1 MPNPRVL
8 VRDVRPTGIDLIPF
22 IPWGSHFCQFYQT
35 RDDLLVHVVP
45 YLRAGL
51 DGNEACIWVTSEPLD
66 PASARA
72 ALAAVVPDLDRLES
86 RGQLHIASYN
96 EWYLRDG
103 VFDHQRVL
111 DKWLARLHAAL
122 DQGFK
127 GLRVT
132 GSTAWLEKAGW
143 RDFTAYEAATSG
155 AIAGRPV
162 LVLCTY
168 ALDRCSPHE
177 ILDVVKNH
185 DFTLIRRADRWEVVE
200 SHDHRSLRD
209 ALEEAQQGYHALF
222 TKALS
227 AIAVHEIVT
236 DAEGRPIDYVFLDA
250 NPAFEQMTGLKAAQ
264 VVGRRVT
271 EVFPGIEHG
280 CFIPTYGRVALTG
293 QPHRFEAFAEPL
305 GRHHDISAFSLG
317 GGRFATIFRDITDA
331 KNAEADRERL
341 FREAQDANRL
351 KDEFLATLSH
361 ELRTPLNTILGWSQ
375 LLLSG
380 SLDTATRQRATE
392 AIVRSAEAQNRLI
405 GDVLDVSRIITGKL
419 QLAMVDVDL
428 VALLEDVL
436 ASVRLAADA
445 KRLHLEKIVTT
456 PSVWIVGDSDR
467 LRQVLWNLLSNAV
480 KFTPADGHVRVEI
493 GRVGSCIEVRVADT
507 GVGIAP
513 EFLPRV
519 FDRFTQADGSTS
531 RAHGGLGVGLAIVRH
546 LVELHGGDV
555 TAGSPGRGRG
565 ATFSFRL
572 PVRAVRAADERD
584 ERSGSERANADASG
598 HDLTGLHVL
607 VVDDEADARDVVRL
621 VLSEAGAA
629 VVVAD
634 SAEEALRVLEEGGPV
649 DVIISDIGMPGID
662 GYGMI
667 LALRALGGQAEMTP
681 AIALTAYGRP
691 EDRTRALACGY
702 HHHVTKP
709 VSPADLISAIR
720 KALASVRSKP

>member
-86 RGQLHIASYN
+86 RGQLHIARYD
-96 EWYLRDG
+96 EWYLQHG

-143 RDFTAYEAATSG
+143 NDFAAYEAATSG

-162 LVLCTY
+162 LLLCTY
-168 ALDRCSPHE
+168 ALDRCSAHE

-185 DFTLIRRADRWEVVE
+185 DFTLIRRADQWEVVE
-200 SHDHRSLRD
+200 SHDRRSLRD

-271 EVFPGIEHG
+271 EVLPGIEHS

-361 ELRTPLNTILGWSQ
+361 ELRTPLNAILGWSQ

-419 QLAMVDVDL
+419 RLAMVDVDL
-428 VALLEDVL
+428 VGLLEDVL

-456 PSVWIVGDSDR
+456 PSVWIVGDPDR

-493 GRVGSCIEVRVADT
+493 GRVGSRIEVRVADT

-555 TAGSPGRGRG
+555 TADSPGRGRG

-572 PVRAVRAADERD
+572 PVRAVRATDERD
-584 ERSGSERANADASG
+584 ERSGSEHANADASA

-629 VVVAD
+629 VVVAN

-649 DVIISDIGMPGID
+649 DVIISDIGMPDID

-667 LALRALGGQAEMTP
+667 LALRALGGQGEMTP

-709 VSPADLISAIR
+709 VSPADLISAIH